1 MGIFFGTEKRSVGQT
16 FPIPPIPPFPGTD
29 ISGRTT
35 VMSNP
40 DIALQASSV
49 WACTRLLADT
59 VSIAPLETF
68 RRALGLPERVTDP
81 RVIAT
86 PASDLTQSEW
96 MHQVMFSLCLR
107 GNGYGHI
114 VERDRSG
121 RPGQVELIHPDALD
135 VQIDDDTGQVVY
147 RVKKTNKQ
155 IPAAD
160 MWHVRGMTPPGS
172 KIGLSPVAYAAATI
186 GTDLSARK
194 FGTDFFDGSGN
205 PKAVMES
212 DQEIDQ
218 EQAQTIKDRFLLA
231 TRARQPAILGA
242 GLKYMAI
249 QVKPEES
256 QFLATQKASLDDVAR
271 FFGIPGEMVGGTGGG
286 NLTYSNREQ
295 RALDF
300 LTFGVAFWFRRIED
314 SVSSFLPGAEF
325 TKFNAGVLLRTDA
338 ETQAKVHV
346 QQLAG
351 KIKTPTEIRAELNL
365 PPMTEAQKIEANM
378 VPLTITPLGGAKA
391 LPDIKLPVGPAAPT
405 PANDQQG
412 EPANV

>member
-1 MGIFFGTEKRSVGQT
+1 MGIFFGTERRGQT
-16 FPIPPIPPFPGTD
+16 FPIPPIPPIRGAD
-29 ISGRTT
+29 ITGRQT
-35 VMSNP
+35 VRSNP

-59 VSIAPLETF
+59 TSIAPLETF
-68 RRALGLPERVTDP
+68 RKTAGLPYRVVDP
-81 RVIAT
+81 PVIAT

-114 VERDRSG
+114 VGRDKAG
-121 RPGQVELIHPDALD
+121 RPGQVELLHPDTLD
-135 VQIDDDTGQVVY
+135 VTVDDDTGQVIY
-147 RVKKTNKQ
+147 RAKRTNKQ
-155 IPAAD
+155 IPTAD

-172 KIGLSPVAYAAATI
+172 KIGLSPIAYAASTI
-186 GTDLSARK
+186 GLDLAARQ
-194 FGTDFFDGSGN
+194 FGTDFLEGAGN

-218 EQAQTIKDRFLLA
+218 GQAQTIKDRFLAA
-231 TRARQPAILGA
+231 TQDRQPAILGA

-314 SVSSFLPGAEF
+314 SVSGFLPGAEF
-325 TKFNAGVLLRTDA
+325 TKFNANVLLRTDA

-365 PPMTEAQKIEANM
+365 PPMTEAQKTEVNM
-378 VPLTITPLGGAKA
+378 VPLTITPLGSAKA